1 METEYDKHI
10 ESVTKSVK
18 QALTETGYDT
28 LVIHSGTPTLYY
40 ADDQEIPFRS
50 LPYFRWF
57 APLNSPH
64 HVVIISTKDA
74 KPLVIECMPDDYWIE
89 HDTAVSA
96 WRESFTHISVKTPI
110 AVWAMMKEHANGR
123 RSFIGDTTSSQ
134 EAKKNSIAED
144 AINPEALIRALNDER
159 SIKTQYEID
168 CLTQANEIA
177 AKGHLTARDAFLSGA
192 SEFEIHLAYLAA
204 TLSSEGGLPYP
215 TITALNEKSSTLHYQ
230 HKRVDV
236 KNGNTFLL
244 DAGVN
249 HRGYASDVTRT
260 YASDSANP
268 MFKSLLMDVINLQKK
283 LTELVKP
290 AVQYI
295 ELHHKAHLG
304 IAEILKRHG
313 IATTDGEKSIERGI
327 TGAFFPHG
335 LGHMLGL
342 QVHDVGG
349 VDPFAET
356 HPLRAFYPKVRT
368 NRTLVEGNVTTIE
381 PGLYFIP
388 MLLKPLHESD
398 SRNMLNWQLIDELTP
413 MGGIRIEDNLVVTES
428 GMKNLTREFLL

>member
-230 HKRVDV
+230 H
-236 KNGNTFLL
+236 
-244 DAGVN
+244 
-249 HRGYASDVTRT
+249 
-260 YASDSANP
+260 
-268 MFKSLLMDVINLQKK
+268 
-283 LTELVKP
+283 
-290 AVQYI
+290 
-295 ELHHKAHLG
+295 
-304 IAEILKRHG
+304 
-313 IATTDGEKSIERGI
+313 
-327 TGAFFPHG
+327 
-335 LGHMLGL
+335 
-342 QVHDVGG
+342 
-349 VDPFAET
+349 
-356 HPLRAFYPKVRT
+356 
-368 NRTLVEGNVTTIE
+368 
-381 PGLYFIP
+381 
-388 MLLKPLHESD
+388 
-398 SRNMLNWQLIDELTP
+398 
-413 MGGIRIEDNLVVTES
+413 
-428 GMKNLTREFLL
+428 